1 VIPNITRGGN
11 MAELLHYLYGPG
23 KADEHDKP
31 RIVASSQ
38 HEATLA
44 KLLGEAVAKNEIN
57 AHIKQRTD
65 YLEESRR
72 LYEKSVNRWLNDNG
86 EVVAAPKNGQVTRR
100 GVSRRAAHVW
110 HCSLSLAP
118 GERLTDEQWGQ
129 IVKRYAQLM
138 GFNGADEFR
147 ATLTEHAELEEPLT
161 NLKGW
166 EARKDRM
173 NYSDVRW
180 DAVHHGVNAEGLDHI
195 HIAAEVVSE
204 NGNVWEDVYDE
215 RRAQIAA
222 GIIEREFGLQ
232 LVDGHQHDRGQQGY
246 KKGELEHDK
255 RMGRDVGEWAETLTG
270 AGYIDKTTA
279 RPEKGAKRLL
289 ERTVRACAV
298 AAGDEL
304 DFVRRLRHEGI
315 EVQGV
320 TYDRGRGRGRITG
333 YKVRLSGSDS
343 ERWHG
348 GGHIAKDLTLPA
360 LRAAGNWPKLDG
372 DQAAAWT
379 DAATRTLTAP
389 EYAAVVEAETALAE
403 LRQRLTE
410 VDVGDRVTWA
420 HVARDAAGM
429 LNAISL
435 RTEPAPGRLADAAY
449 AVAASATINRTMG
462 DRRRWL
468 GRAASRS
475 AARALMAQRPAAT
488 SRELL
493 QQVSYMVNQM
503 TEMHMLAA
511 QEQRA
516 RSIELNAYNTL
527 ETWLLEHPPVL
538 APADHGWVDD
548 QRGAGWDLDR

>member
-11 MAELLHYLYGPG
+11 MAELLRYLYGPG

-31 RIVASSQ
+31 RLVASSQ

-44 KLLGEAVAKNEIN
+44 KPLGEPLAKDEIN
-57 AHIKQRTD
+57 AHVKQRTN

-72 LYEKSVNRWLNDNG
+72 LYEKSVKRWLNDNG
-86 EVVAAPKNGQVTRR
+86 EVVAAPKNGRAAPP
-100 GVSRRAAHVW
+100 GVAKRAAHVW

-118 GERLTDEQWGQ
+118 GERLTDERWGQ
-129 IVKRYAQLM
+129 IAKRYAQLM
-138 GFNGADEFR
+138 GFNGADGFR
-147 ATLTEHAELEEPLT
+147 ATLAEHAELEEPLT

-173 NYSDVRW
+173 NFSDVRW
-180 DAVHHGVNAEGLDHI
+180 EAVHHGVNAEGLDHI
-195 HIAAEVVSE
+195 HIAADVVSD

-215 RRAQIAA
+215 RRAQVAA
-222 GIIEREFGLQ
+222 GIIERELGLV

-255 RMGRDVGEWAETLTG
+255 RMGRDVGEWAKTRS
-270 AGYIDKTTA
+270 AAQYIDKTTA
-279 RPEKGAKRLL
+279 RPERGAKRLL

-304 DFVRRLRHEGI
+304 DFIRRVRHEGVEI
-315 EVQGV
+315 EGV
-320 TYDRGRGRGRITG
+320 TYDRGRGRGRVTG
-333 YKVRLSGSDS
+333 YRVRLAGNNN
-343 ERWHG
+343 ERWYG

-372 DQAAAWT
+372 EQVAAWT
-379 DAATRTLTAP
+379 DATTRTLTTP
-389 EYAAVVEAETALAE
+389 NYATVVEAETALAE

-435 RTEPAPGRLADAAY
+435 RTEPEPGPLADAAY
-449 AVAASATINRTMG
+449 AMAASATINRTMG

-475 AARALMAQRPAAT
+475 AARALMVQRPART

-493 QQVSYMVNQM
+493 QQVSYMVSQM
-503 TEMHMLAA
+503 TQMHVLAA
-511 QEQRA
+511 EEQRA
-516 RSIELNAYNTL
+516 RDIELRAYDAL

-538 APADHGWVDD
+538 EPAEHGWVDH
-548 QRGAGWDLDR
+548 DRESGPEMDR